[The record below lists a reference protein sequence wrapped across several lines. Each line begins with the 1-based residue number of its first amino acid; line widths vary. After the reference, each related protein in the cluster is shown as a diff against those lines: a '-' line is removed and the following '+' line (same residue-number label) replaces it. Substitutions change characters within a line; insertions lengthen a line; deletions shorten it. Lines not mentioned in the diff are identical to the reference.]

1 MQSNVLSN
9 IKEER
14 KKMAVNG
21 SGTGTFTYVAVSI
34 PMLPWLN
41 PPSRP

>member
-21 SGTGTFTYVAVSI
+21 PGTGTFTYSDVTVVKSPIQALGS
-34 PMLPWLN
+34 
-41 PPSRP
+41 